1 MNSQSNEKNMEMNRT
16 NQGTPNIRWMLVGY
30 DLVVYA
36 VVAIIL
42 LVLYGGMDKLSLV
55 GICQQVALSVLCI
68 FTARLLGK
76 IYGQVWRYG
85 GIQCYIR
92 LLFTDSIAFVAYLG
106 LELLL
111 PVQKITFARLLSLVS
126 LNLLGA
132 LALRMMYR
140 YAYKCGNQETA
151 RGKFLSIL
159 LHIFSGI
166 EAGNEKEVQKIKVAI
181 IGAGRVGVSL
191 AEELLNNAEAAY
203 IPRCFIDINRE
214 KVGRDIHGIPVWSED
229 EATFKR
235 LGEFEVQEI
244 IFAIPSMDAKK
255 KKALYDYYKD
265 AGYKLKVYDYPTV
278 YAAGG
283 KRHLREF
290 DIEELLFRKPLVVSD
305 ERTNAYYKDKIVLI
319 TGGGG
324 SIGSELCRQ
333 LAKMQPKKII
343 ILDIYEN
350 GAYDVQ
356 QELKIAY
363 GNSLDLQIEI
373 CSITHRKALERVFE
387 KYHPQIIINA
397 AAHKHVPLMEHNC
410 VEAIYN
416 NVFGT
421 QNLVELCEE
430 YGAERFMMVSTDKAV
445 NPTNVMGATKRMCE
459 MIVQSASTHGKVKYS
474 ATRFG
479 NVLGSAGSVIPLF
492 KRQIANGGP
501 VTVTDKR
508 IIRYFM
514 TIPEASQLVLQ
525 SGAIA
530 NNGELFVLDMGQ
542 PVKIMDLA
550 ENMIRLS
557 GVQGIEIIETGLRP
571 GEKLYEELLVK
582 TEELDAIKWGT
593 IRDGR
598 WAVLPKSCKGF
609 SEPLYELMGWNK
621 DCKYKLRGQFC
632 GTADEQVMIFEL
644 EEPEVLVQE
653 KAEEQFAEEPE
664 KKEEAQ
670 KLVKRILYPEAWA
683 YNFGESTN
691 RTVFL
696 QRVAYRGNWDI
707 LRPARTVEGMEIIT
721 REVLD
726 DLLESAEKLIDKMRC
741 ANYA

>member
-1 MNSQSNEKNMEMNRT
+1 
-16 NQGTPNIRWMLVGY
+16 
-30 DLVVYA
+30 
-36 VVAIIL
+36 
-42 LVLYGGMDKLSLV
+42 
-55 GICQQVALSVLCI
+55 
-68 FTARLLGK
+68 
-76 IYGQVWRYG
+76 
-85 GIQCYIR
+85 
-92 LLFTDSIAFVAYLG
+92 
-106 LELLL
+106 
-111 PVQKITFARLLSLVS
+111 
-126 LNLLGA
+126 
-132 LALRMMYR
+132 
-140 YAYKCGNQETA
+140 
-151 RGKFLSIL
+151 
-159 LHIFSGI
+159 
-166 EAGNEKEVQKIKVAI
+166 
-181 IGAGRVGVSL
+181 
-191 AEELLNNAEAAY
+191 
-203 IPRCFIDINRE
+203 
-214 KVGRDIHGIPVWSED
+214 
-229 EATFKR
+229 
-235 LGEFEVQEI
+235 
-244 IFAIPSMDAKK
+244 MDADK
-255 KKALYDYYKD
+255 KKALYEYYKN
-265 AGYKLKVYDYPTV
+265 AGYKLKVYDYPIMYT
-278 YAAGG
+278 AGG

-333 LAKMQPKKII
+333 LAKMNPKKII

-363 GNSLDLQIEI
+363 GNRLDLQIEI
-373 CSITHRKALERVFE
+373 CSITHRKALEKVFE

-430 YGAERFMMVSTDKAV
+430 YRAERFMMVSTDKAV

-459 MIVQSASTHGKVKYS
+459 MIVQSASTNGKVKYS

-582 TEELDAIKWGT
+582 TEELDKT
-593 IRDGR
+593 DN
-598 WAVLPKSCKGF
+598 S
-609 SEPLYELMGWNK
+609 
-621 DCKYKLRGQFC
+621 
-632 GTADEQVMIFEL
+632 MIFIERDTAL
-644 EEPEVLVQE
+644 SQEEIYQKIQVL
-653 KAEEQFAEEPE
+653 KDACDT
-664 KKEEAQ
+664 
-670 KLVKRILYPEAWA
+670 
-683 YNFGESTN
+683 G
-691 RTVFL
+691 
-696 QRVAYRGNWDI
+696 
-707 LRPARTVEGMEIIT
+707 
-721 REVLD
+721 D
-726 DLLESAEKLIDKMRC
+726 DLIAKEALRSVVPTFKRPEDVNKEIA
-741 ANYA
+741 

>member
-1 MNSQSNEKNMEMNRT
+1 M
-16 NQGTPNIRWMLVGY
+16 
-30 DLVVYA
+30 
-36 VVAIIL
+36 IL
-42 LVLYGGMDKLSLV
+42 EPV
-55 GICQQVALSVLCI
+55 
-68 FTARLLGK
+68 
-76 IYGQVWRYG
+76 
-85 GIQCYIR
+85 
-92 LLFTDSIAFVAYLG
+92 
-106 LELLL
+106 L
-111 PVQKITFARLLSLVS
+111 PVEKITFARMLCLISI
-126 LNLLGA
+126 NLLGA

-140 YAYKCGNQETA
+140 YAYKCSNQETKQG
-151 RGKFLSIL
+151 RFLASL
-159 LHIFSGI
+159 LYTFGRVKK
-166 EAGNEKEVQKIKVAI
+166 GNDKEVQKIKIAI
-181 IGAGRVGVSL
+181 IGAGRVGVSF
-191 AEELLNNAEAAY
+191 AEDLLNSDEAAY
-203 IPRCFIDINRE
+203 IPRCFIDINE
-214 KVGRDIHGIPVWSED
+214 NKVGREIQGLPVWSED
-229 EATFKR
+229 EATFRK
-235 LGEFEVQEI
+235 LNEYEVQEI
-244 IFAIPSMDAKK
+244 VFAIPSMDAEKK
-255 KKALYDYYKD
+255 KTLYEYYKN

-305 ERTNAYYKDKIVLI
+305 EHTNEYYKGKVVLI

-333 LAKMQPKKII
+333 LAKMQPKQIV

-363 GNSLDLQIEI
+363 GNTLNLQIEI
-373 CSITHRKALERVFE
+373 CSITHKKALERVFA
-387 KYHPQIIINA
+387 KYHPQIVINA

-410 VEAIYN
+410 IEAIYN

-421 QNLVELCEE
+421 QNLVELCEKYE
-430 YGAERFMMVSTDKAV
+430 AERFMMVSTDKAV

-525 SGAIA
+525 SGAMA

-557 GVQGIEIIETGLRP
+557 GVQGIEIVETGLRP

-582 TEELDAIKWGT
+582 TEELDKT
-593 IRDGR
+593 
-598 WAVLPKSCKGF
+598 SN
-609 SEPLYELMGWNK
+609 S
-621 DCKYKLRGQFC
+621 
-632 GTADEQVMIFEL
+632 MIFIERDSAL
-644 EEPEVLVQE
+644 S
-653 KAEEQFAEEPE
+653 AEEINTR
-664 KKEEAQ
+664 
-670 KLVKRILYPEAWA
+670 L
-683 YNFGESTN
+683 NM
-691 RTVFL
+691 
-696 QRVAYRGNWDI
+696 
-707 LRPARTVEGMEIIT
+707 LREVCETGDDSQA
-721 REVLD
+721 REVLRKAVPTFK
-726 DLLESAEKLIDKMRC
+726 SRKKLIELLNLPYIKKER
-741 ANYA
+741 A